1 MPRVVI
7 SDDALKIYPK
17 KNLCFQKCEHS
28 LKWRCAWNF
37 NRVIGAMGGLT
48 RSDFH
53 FDPMFDLKKLKF
65 KVTISIDSFAC
76 LSENVIQKAYSD
88 QECMRYQ

>member
-1 MPRVVI
+1 
-7 SDDALKIYPK
+7 
-17 KNLCFQKCEHS
+17 
-28 LKWRCAWNF
+28 
-37 NRVIGAMGGLT
+37 MGGLT

-88 QECMRYQ
+88 QECMKYQ